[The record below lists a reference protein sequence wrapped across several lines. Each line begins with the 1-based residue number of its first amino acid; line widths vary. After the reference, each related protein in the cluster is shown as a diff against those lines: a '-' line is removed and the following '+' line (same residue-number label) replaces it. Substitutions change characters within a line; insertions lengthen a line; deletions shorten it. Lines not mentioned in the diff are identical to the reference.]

1 MTDAA
6 GQTRTAVVL
15 ARGLGT
21 RMRAASPAGSDLTSQ
36 QAVAAASGYKAL
48 MPIGGH
54 RLIDYSLAAL
64 ADAGIERAVLVVGPE
79 HEDFRRHIDSLR
91 LTRLTI
97 DLAVQ
102 REPLGTADAVL
113 SAEAA
118 VDGEPFLMV
127 NGDNYYPHRALRDL
141 ARHRGTA
148 LAGFDR
154 AAWARLADRTPLP
167 LTQDDIDRIA
177 SLGDPIDMQ
186 EVDAIYRPLSALL
199 HLYVDGRRRTAAERH
214 AFLGEPAP
222 VSTPFVI
229 GIAGS
234 VAVGKS
240 TVARLLQLLL
250 QRWDSTPR
258 VDLITTD
265 GFLHPNKVLEE
276 RGIIARKGFPE
287 SYDRAALIAFLSAV
301 KAGAPSVS
309 APVYSHVVYDIIPGE
324 EAVVSRPDILIVEGL
339 NVLQPPRALPGS
351 VSIAVS
357 DYFDFSIYVDADES
371 HIEQWY
377 VDRFLKLRATAFARE
392 DSFFRT
398 YAGLSDAEAESTAR
412 MVWRAINLPNLREN
426 IRPTRERA
434 ELVFTKGADHRVES
448 LKIRKE

>member
-1 MTDAA
+1 MRPTPAAAPAPTGRQAGGGRTGRAPNRREVGHNAGVDSPDASSPIP
-6 GQTRTAVVL
+6 
-15 ARGLGT
+15 
-21 RMRAASPAGSDLTSQ
+21 ASP
-36 QAVAAASGYKAL
+36 Y
-48 MPIGGH
+48 
-54 RLIDYSLAAL
+54 
-64 ADAGIERAVLVVGPE
+64 AD
-79 HEDFRRHIDSLR
+79 
-91 LTRLTI
+91 
-97 DLAVQ
+97 
-102 REPLGTADAVL
+102 
-113 SAEAA
+113 
-118 VDGEPFLMV
+118 
-127 NGDNYYPHRALRDL
+127 
-141 ARHRGTA
+141 
-148 LAGFDR
+148 FDR